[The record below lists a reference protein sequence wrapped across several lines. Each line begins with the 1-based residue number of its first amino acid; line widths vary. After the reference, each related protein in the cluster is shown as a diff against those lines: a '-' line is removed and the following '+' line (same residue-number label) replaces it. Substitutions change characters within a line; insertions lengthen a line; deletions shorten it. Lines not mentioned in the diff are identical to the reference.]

1 MGRRSLISLA
11 EEDLDAASQAN
22 VMQQDVD
29 LTITATNVFFENQ
42 TAKESILVN
51 RGGAGSSKC
60 FVLGTEIVMADG
72 SLRKVEF
79 LRAGDYVLGIDSK
92 PRRILEVHSG
102 HGPLFRIDQTKGISY
117 TVNGEHIL
125 ALKYGPT
132 AEFKDKYKSLGDYTT
147 IAVKDFVKQSKIFKY
162 VFRGYKVLADLP
174 HKDVAI
180 DPYFL
185 GLWLGDGDSH
195 RAGITTMD
203 EEIVD
208 YLYQFAKQ
216 EKVGVVISKK
226 SKGRARSYH
235 LTNGTYKGMPRKGS
249 NPLYT
254 KLKDYNLISNKHI
267 PDDYL
272 YTDRESRLQLLAGLI
287 DTDGYL
293 SKPRKGKKGYCYHVG
308 QANETLTR
316 QILQLAQSLGFK
328 CSMWKLK
335 TGIKSTGFVGNAWLV
350 RIIGDITDIP
360 VRIIRKRA
368 PLTGHYSTLI
378 STLKVTPVG
387 EGDYIGFSI
396 GGDHLFFL
404 KDYTVVHNS
413 YSLSQLMLYKFFN
426 ENQKKI
432 LVLRKT
438 LPSLRIST
446 LPVMKDQLQMY
457 SLWDKVTEEKVHLN
471 WYYNGAL
478 IHFQGLDDAEKIKC
492 FHPDTE
498 LLTDKGWKLV
508 GSIKIGDLVATV
520 DPATRKMFYKPVKK
534 SFAYDYKGFL
544 YEPSSESG
552 CRNTSLK
559 FAVTPEHRMLINE
572 CNKPDKPFTFMKAK
586 DLEKRS
592 HYKFARYSFCAD
604 GNVVDHITVPAF
616 DDGNY
621 RKKGKKDRTFAI
633 VPFLK
638 FLGWYISEGTANEK
652 GTIYIAQKK
661 EVGRAILKEDIK
673 DFPYIHSEEENG
685 FVFHGKDLAL
695 FLRSAVG
702 VYSQNKSIPR
712 QILDLHPDLL
722 RHLFNALIAGDGMW
736 VKGAKGRDDY
746 RWYYD
751 TTSKQLADDVSEL
764 GFKLGYAI
772 SGHSYKTV
780 KGSDAWRI
788 TGFDQCDS
796 GCSKL
801 KKTPYKG
808 KVHCIEVP
816 PFNTLVSRYSQVV
829 VITGNSSDWNYIW
842 IEEATEF
849 TWEEYQTIKLRLR
862 AETKDGIP
870 NQMFLSFN
878 PIDER
883 HWIKEKLVEDP
894 TQDTKEIVSSYRD
907 NPFLPA
913 EYIKDLE
920 NLQFQDIS
928 FYNVYTLGQWG
939 KLENLIYKNWD
950 ICSWWP
956 DKSAVDHVF
965 YGLDFGFNDPSALIE
980 CRVKGKDCWE
990 KEHLYHTKLTNSD
1003 LIQKL
1008 QMLIPEEKRR
1018 AHVIYAD
1025 SAEPD
1030 RIKEIKDAG
1039 FRIKPAIKRVEDGID
1054 IVKRYSV
1061 HILEDSLNLIKEKR
1075 AYSWK
1080 KDRNGNVTDEPIG
1093 IWDHLM
1099 SAERYAIHS
1108 GLKGGG
1114 VRVRFI

>member
-11 EEDLDAASQAN
+11 EEDLDAAAQAN

-51 RGGAGSSKC
+51 RGGAGSSK
-60 FVLGTEIVMADG
+60 
-72 SLRKVEF
+72 
-79 LRAGDYVLGIDSK
+79 
-92 PRRILEVHSG
+92 
-102 HGPLFRIDQTKGISY
+102 
-117 TVNGEHIL
+117 
-125 ALKYGPT
+125 
-132 AEFKDKYKSLGDYTT
+132 
-147 IAVKDFVKQSKIFKY
+147 
-162 VFRGYKVLADLP
+162 
-174 HKDVAI
+174 
-180 DPYFL
+180 
-185 GLWLGDGDSH
+185 
-195 RAGITTMD
+195 
-203 EEIVD
+203 
-208 YLYQFAKQ
+208 
-216 EKVGVVISKK
+216 
-226 SKGRARSYH
+226 
-235 LTNGTYKGMPRKGS
+235 
-249 NPLYT
+249 
-254 KLKDYNLISNKHI
+254 
-267 PDDYL
+267 
-272 YTDRESRLQLLAGLI
+272 
-287 DTDGYL
+287 
-293 SKPRKGKKGYCYHVG
+293 
-308 QANETLTR
+308 
-316 QILQLAQSLGFK
+316 
-328 CSMWKLK
+328 
-335 TGIKSTGFVGNAWLV
+335 
-350 RIIGDITDIP
+350 
-360 VRIIRKRA
+360 
-368 PLTGHYSTLI
+368 
-378 STLKVTPVG
+378 
-387 EGDYIGFSI
+387 
-396 GGDHLFFL
+396 
-404 KDYTVVHNS
+404 S

-478 IHFQGLDDAEKIKC
+478 IHFQGLDDAEKIK
-492 FHPDTE
+492 
-498 LLTDKGWKLV
+498 
-508 GSIKIGDLVATV
+508 
-520 DPATRKMFYKPVKK
+520 
-534 SFAYDYKGFL
+534 
-544 YEPSSESG
+544 
-552 CRNTSLK
+552 
-559 FAVTPEHRMLINE
+559 
-572 CNKPDKPFTFMKAK
+572 
-586 DLEKRS
+586 
-592 HYKFARYSFCAD
+592 
-604 GNVVDHITVPAF
+604 
-616 DDGNY
+616 
-621 RKKGKKDRTFAI
+621 
-633 VPFLK
+633 
-638 FLGWYISEGTANEK
+638 
-652 GTIYIAQKK
+652 
-661 EVGRAILKEDIK
+661 
-673 DFPYIHSEEENG
+673 
-685 FVFHGKDLAL
+685 
-695 FLRSAVG
+695 
-702 VYSQNKSIPR
+702 
-712 QILDLHPDLL
+712 
-722 RHLFNALIAGDGMW
+722 
-736 VKGAKGRDDY
+736 
-746 RWYYD
+746 
-751 TTSKQLADDVSEL
+751 
-764 GFKLGYAI
+764 
-772 SGHSYKTV
+772 
-780 KGSDAWRI
+780 
-788 TGFDQCDS
+788 
-796 GCSKL
+796 
-801 KKTPYKG
+801 
-808 KVHCIEVP
+808 
-816 PFNTLVSRYSQVV
+816 
-829 VITGNSSDWNYIW
+829 SSDWNYIW

-862 AETKDGIP
+862 AESKDGIA

-950 ICSWWP
+950 TCSWWP

-1030 RIKEIKDAG
+1030 RIKEIKEAG